1 MFIVPALFNTYNRF
15 NLSVAEAEGSK
26 VTDMNGKTY
35 LDFGAGIGVN
45 NLGHRH
51 PTVQEAVQGQ
61 LDKYWHVSNLY
72 HVPLQEDVAE
82 TLVKNSAGDYVFF
95 CNSGAEAN
103 EAAIKLARKATGKSK
118 IITCKQSFHGRTMA
132 TMSATGQEKIQ
143 TGFGPLLPSF
153 EYVPF
158 NDIQAVNNAIDTDT
172 GAVMLEVIQGEGGVI
187 VGDTTFLKEVEQLCK
202 DHDLLFI
209 IDEIQTGIGR
219 TAKPFGYQHYGISP
233 DVITVAKGLGNGL
246 PVGAM
251 IAKAKY
257 YDVLGPGSHG
267 TTFGGNPLAMAA
279 AKAVLDIVFQDEFM
293 KAVEDKAVYLREQLH
308 LKLGQLPFV
317 SEIRGK
323 GFMIG
328 IECKE
333 DVSSTI
339 SALIDKGLLV
349 LNAGPNVIRLLPPLI
364 VTEKEID
371 IAVELIAETIQNKE

>member
-1 MFIVPALFNTYNRF
+1 MPEIFKTYNRF
-15 NLSVAEAEGSK
+15 NLSVAEAEGTK
-26 VTDMNGKTY
+26 VTDINGKTY

-51 PTVQEAVQGQ
+51 PTVEQAVKNQ
-61 LDKYWHVSNLY
+61 LEKYWHVSNLY
-72 HVPLQEDVAE
+72 HIPIQEDVAQ
-82 TLVKNSAGDYVFF
+82 TLTVNSSGDYLFF

-103 EAAIKLARKATGKSK
+103 EAAIKLARKATGKEK
-118 IITCKQSFHGRTMA
+118 IITCKQSFHGRTFA

-143 TGFGPLLPSF
+143 SGFGSMLKSF

-158 NDIQAVNNAIDTDT
+158 NDLDAVKNAIDEHT
-172 GAVMLEVIQGEGGVI
+172 GAIMLEVIQGEGGVI
-187 VGDTTFLKEVEQLCK
+187 VGDPAFIKGVEKLCK
-202 DHDLLFI
+202 DNDLLMI

-279 AKAVLDIVFQDEFM
+279 AKAVLDIVFQDEFI
-293 KAVEDKAVYLREQLH
+293 KVVEEKSTYLQEQLQS
-308 LKLGQLPFV
+308 KLGELSFV

-323 GFMIG
+323 GLMIG
-328 IECKE
+328 IECKDE
-333 DVSSTI
+333 VSSIVT
-339 SALIDKGLLV
+339 SLMDKGLLV
-349 LNAGPNVIRLLPPLI
+349 LNAGPNVIRLLPPLV

-371 IAVELIAETIQNKE
+371 FAVELILETISENK

>member
-1 MFIVPALFNTYNRF
+1 MPALFNTYNRF

-158 NDIQAVNNAIDTDT
+158 NDIQAVSNAIDTDT

-187 VGDTTFLKEVEQLCK
+187 VGDTTFLKEVEQVCK

>member
-1 MFIVPALFNTYNRF
+1 MPALFKTYNRF
-15 NLSVAEAEGSK
+15 NLSVAEAEGTK
-26 VTDMNGKTY
+26 VTDINGKTY

-51 PTVQEAVQGQ
+51 PTVQQAVTDQ
-61 LDKYWHVSNLY
+61 LEKYWHVSNLY
-72 HVPLQEDVAE
+72 HIPIQEDVAQAL
-82 TLVKNSAGDYVFF
+82 TVNSSGDYVFF

-103 EAAIKLARKATGKSK
+103 EAAIKLARKATGKTK
-118 IITCKQSFHGRTMA
+118 IITCKQSFHGRTIA

-143 TGFGPLLPSF
+143 TGFGPLLKSF

-158 NDIQAVNNAIDTDT
+158 NDINAVKEAIDADT

-187 VGDTTFLKEVEQLCK
+187 VGDQSFIQGIERLCK
-202 DHDLLFI
+202 ENNLLLI

-233 DVITVAKGLGNGL
+233 DVITIAKGLGNGL

-251 IAKAKY
+251 VAKAKY

-279 AKAVLDIVFQDEFM
+279 AKAVLDIVFQDEFIEV
-293 KAVEDKAVYLREQLH
+293 VEEKSTYLQEQLQA
-308 LKLGQLPFV
+308 KLGQLSFV

-323 GFMIG
+323 GLMIG
-328 IECKE
+328 IECKGE
-333 DVSSTI
+333 VSGII
-339 SALIDKGLLV
+339 SALMDKGLLV

-364 VTEKEID
+364 VTEEEID
-371 IAVELIAETIQNKE
+371 LAVKLIYETLKINNRK

>member
-1 MFIVPALFNTYNRF
+1 VPALFNTYNRF
-15 NLSVAEAEGSK
+15 DLSVAEAEGTK

-35 LDFGAGIGVN
+35 LDFGSGIGVN

-51 PTVQEAVQGQ
+51 LTVQEAVQDQ

-72 HVPLQEDVAE
+72 HIPLQEDVAQA
-82 TLVKNSAGDYVFF
+82 LVNNSAGDYVFF

-103 EAAIKLARKATGKSK
+103 EAAIKLARKATGKTK
-118 IITCKQSFHGRTMA
+118 IITCKQSFHGRTIA

-153 EYVPF
+153 EYVSF
-158 NDIQAVNNAIDTDT
+158 NDIQAVKNAIDADT

-187 VGDTTFLKEVEQLCK
+187 VGDPTFLKEVEQLCK
-202 DHDLLFI
+202 DNDLLFI

-279 AKAVLDIVFQDEFM
+279 AKAVLEIVFQDEFIEAVKN
-293 KAVEDKAVYLREQLH
+293 KATYLREQLQS
-308 LKLGQLPFV
+308 KLGELPFV

-323 GFMIG
+323 GLMIG
-328 IECKE
+328 IECKD
-333 DVSSTI
+333 DVSTVVS
-339 SALIDKGLLV
+339 SLMEKGLLV
-349 LNAGPNVIRLLPPLI
+349 LNAGPNVIRLLPPLV

-371 IAVELIAETIQNKE
+371 LAVQLIAETIQEN

>member
-1 MFIVPALFNTYNRF
+1 
-15 NLSVAEAEGSK
+15 
-26 VTDMNGKTY
+26 MNGKTY

-51 PTVQEAVQGQ
+51 PTVQEAVQDQ

-72 HVPLQEDVAE
+72 HIPLQEDVAQA
-82 TLVKNSAGDYVFF
+82 LVNNSAGDYAFF

-103 EAAIKLARKATGKSK
+103 EAAIKLARKATGKKK

-153 EYVPF
+153 EYVSF
-158 NDIQAVNNAIDTDT
+158 NDIEAVKNAIDADT

-187 VGDTTFLKEVEQLCK
+187 VGDPSFLKHVEQLCK
-202 DHDLLFI
+202 DNGLLLI

-219 TAKPFGYQHYGISP
+219 TAKAFGYQHFDISP

-279 AKAVLDIVFQDEFM
+279 AKAVLGIVFQDEFI
-293 KAVEDKAVYLREQLH
+293 KAVEDKATYLHEQLQ
-308 LKLGQLPFV
+308 LKIEQLPFV

-323 GFMIG
+323 GLMIG

-333 DVSSTI
+333 DVSSVDRK
-339 SALIDKGLLV
+339 SV
-349 LNAGPNVIRLLPPLI
+349 V
-364 VTEKEID
+364 
-371 IAVELIAETIQNKE
+371 

>member
-1 MFIVPALFNTYNRF
+1 MPALFKTYNRF
-15 NLSVAEAEGSK
+15 NLSVAEAEGTK
-26 VTDMNGKTY
+26 VTDINGKTY

-51 PTVQEAVQGQ
+51 PTVQQAVTDQ
-61 LDKYWHVSNLY
+61 LEKYWHVSNLY
-72 HVPLQEDVAE
+72 HIPIQEDVAQAL
-82 TLVKNSAGDYVFF
+82 TVNSSGDYVFF

-103 EAAIKLARKATGKSK
+103 EAAIKLARKATGKTK
-118 IITCKQSFHGRTMA
+118 IITCKQSFHGRTIA

-143 TGFGPLLPSF
+143 TGFGPLLKSF

-158 NDIQAVNNAIDTDT
+158 NDINAVKEAIDADT
-172 GAVMLEVIQGEGGVI
+172 GAIMLEVIQGEGGVI
-187 VGDTTFLKEVEQLCK
+187 VGDQPFIQGVERLCK
-202 DHDLLFI
+202 ENNLLLI

-233 DVITVAKGLGNGL
+233 DVITIAKGLGNGL

-251 IAKAKY
+251 VAKAKY

-279 AKAVLDIVFQDEFM
+279 AKAVLDIVFQDEFIEV
-293 KAVEDKAVYLREQLH
+293 VEEKSTYLQEQLQA
-308 LKLGQLPFV
+308 KLGQLSFV

-323 GFMIG
+323 GLMIG
-328 IECKE
+328 IECKGE
-333 DVSSTI
+333 VSGII
-339 SALIDKGLLV
+339 SALMDKGLLV

-364 VTEKEID
+364 VTEEEID
-371 IAVELIAETIQNKE
+371 LAVKLIYETLKINNRK

>member
-1 MFIVPALFNTYNRF
+1 MSALFNTYNRF
-15 NLSVAEAEGSK
+15 DLSVAEAEGSK
-26 VTDMNGKTY
+26 VTDINGKTY

-51 PTVQEAVQGQ
+51 PAVQQAVKDQ

-72 HVPLQEDVAE
+72 HVPIQDDVAE
-82 TLVKNSAGDYVFF
+82 ALVKNSAGDYVFF

-103 EAAIKLARKATGKSK
+103 EAAIKLARKATGKTK
-118 IITCKQSFHGRTMA
+118 IITCKQSFHGRTFA

-143 TGFGPLLPSF
+143 TGFGPLLKSF

-158 NDIQAVNNAIDTDT
+158 NDIEAVKDAIDDNT

-187 VGDTTFLKEVEQLCK
+187 VGDPSFMKDVEQLCK
-202 DHDLLFI
+202 DNDLLLI
-209 IDEIQTGIGR
+209 VDEIQTGIGR
-219 TAKPFGYQHYGISP
+219 TAKPFGYQHYDISP

-279 AKAVLDIVFQDEFM
+279 AKAVLDIVFQDEFIEVIEE
-293 KAVEDKAVYLREQLH
+293 KASYLHEKLQS
-308 LKLGQLPFV
+308 KLGQLPFV

-328 IECKE
+328 IECKD
-333 DVSSTI
+333 DVSTI
-339 SALIDKGLLV
+339 VSSLLHKGLLV
-349 LNAGPNVIRLLPPLI
+349 LNASPNVIRLLPPL
-364 VTEKEID
+364 VVMEKEID
-371 IAVELIAETIQNKE
+371 LAVELIYETIQEK

>member
-187 VGDTTFLKEVEQLCK
+187 VGDPSFLKEVEQLCK
-202 DHDLLFI
+202 DNGLLLI
-209 IDEIQTGIGR
+209 VDEIQTGIGR
-219 TAKPFGYQHYGISP
+219 TAKPFGYQHFDISP

-257 YDVLGPGSHG
+257 YDILGPGSHG

-279 AKAVLDIVFQDEFM
+279 AKAVLGIVFQDEFM
-293 KAVEDKAVYLREQLH
+293 KAVEVKATYLHEQLQ

-323 GFMIG
+323 GLMIG

-333 DVSSTI
+333 DVSSIVT
-339 SALIDKGLLV
+339 SLIEKGLLV
-349 LNAGPNVIRLLPPLI
+349 LNAGPSVIRLLPPLI
-364 VTEKEID
+364 VTEQEID
-371 IAVELIAETIQNKE
+371 LAVQLIAETIQGN

>member
-1 MFIVPALFNTYNRF
+1 MPALFNTYNRF
-15 NLSVAEAEGSK
+15 DLSVAEAEGTK

-35 LDFGAGIGVN
+35 LDFGSGIGVN

-51 PTVQEAVQGQ
+51 LTVQEAVQDQ

-72 HVPLQEDVAE
+72 HIPLQEDVAQA
-82 TLVKNSAGDYVFF
+82 LVNNSAGDYVFF

-103 EAAIKLARKATGKSK
+103 EAAIKLARKATGKTK
-118 IITCKQSFHGRTMA
+118 IITCKQSFHGRTIA

-153 EYVPF
+153 EYVSF
-158 NDIQAVNNAIDTDT
+158 NDIQAVKNAIDADT

-187 VGDTTFLKEVEQLCK
+187 VGDPTFLKEVEQLCK
-202 DHDLLFI
+202 DNDLLFI

-279 AKAVLDIVFQDEFM
+279 AKAVLEIVFQDEFIEAVKN
-293 KAVEDKAVYLREQLH
+293 KATYLREQLQS
-308 LKLGQLPFV
+308 KLGELPFV

-323 GFMIG
+323 GLMIG
-328 IECKE
+328 IECKD
-333 DVSSTI
+333 DVSTVVS
-339 SALIDKGLLV
+339 SLMEKGLLV
-349 LNAGPNVIRLLPPLI
+349 LNAGPNVIRLLPPLV

-371 IAVELIAETIQNKE
+371 LAVQLIAETIQEN

>member
-1 MFIVPALFNTYNRF
+1 MPALFNTYNRF

-51 PTVQEAVQGQ
+51 PTVQEAVQDQ

-72 HVPLQEDVAE
+72 HIPLQEEVAQ
-82 TLVKNSAGDYVFF
+82 TLVNNSAGDYVFF

-103 EAAIKLARKATGKSK
+103 EAAIKLARKATGKTK
-118 IITCKQSFHGRTMA
+118 IITCKQSFHGRTIA

-143 TGFGPLLPSF
+143 TGFGPLLKSF

-158 NDIQAVNNAIDTDT
+158 NNIEAVKHAIDDDT
-172 GAVMLEVIQGEGGVI
+172 GAVMLEVIQGEGGVV
-187 VGDTTFLKEVEQLCK
+187 VGDPSFIKDVEQLCK
-202 DHDLLFI
+202 DNGLLLI

-219 TAKPFGYQHYGISP
+219 TAKPFGYQHFDISP

-279 AKAVLDIVFQDEFM
+279 AKAVLDIVFQDEFI
-293 KAVEDKAVYLREQLH
+293 KAVEDKAVYLREQLQ

-323 GFMIG
+323 GLMIG

-333 DVSSTI
+333 EVSSIVST
-339 SALIDKGLLV
+339 LIDKGLLV

-371 IAVELIAETIQNKE
+371 IAVELITETIQNKE

>member
-1 MFIVPALFNTYNRF
+1 VPALFNTYNRF
-15 NLSVAEAEGSK
+15 NISVAEAEGAK

-103 EAAIKLARKATGKSK
+103 EAAIKLARKATGKTK

-158 NDIQAVNNAIDTDT
+158 NDFEAVKNAIDADT
-172 GAVMLEVIQGEGGVI
+172 GAIMLEVIQGEGGVI
-187 VGDTTFLKEVEQLCK
+187 VGDPSFLKEVEQLCK
-202 DHDLLFI
+202 DNGLLLI
-209 IDEIQTGIGR
+209 VDEIQTGIGR
-219 TAKPFGYQHYGISP
+219 TAKPFGYQHFDISP

-257 YDVLGPGSHG
+257 YDILGPGSHG

-279 AKAVLDIVFQDEFM
+279 AKAVLGIVFQDEFM
-293 KAVEDKAVYLREQLH
+293 KAVEVKATYLHEQLQ

-323 GFMIG
+323 GLMIG

-333 DVSSTI
+333 DVSSIVT
-339 SALIDKGLLV
+339 SLIEKGLLV
-349 LNAGPNVIRLLPPLI
+349 LNAGPSVIRLLPPLI
-364 VTEKEID
+364 VTEQEID
-371 IAVELIAETIQNKE
+371 LAVQLIAETIQGN